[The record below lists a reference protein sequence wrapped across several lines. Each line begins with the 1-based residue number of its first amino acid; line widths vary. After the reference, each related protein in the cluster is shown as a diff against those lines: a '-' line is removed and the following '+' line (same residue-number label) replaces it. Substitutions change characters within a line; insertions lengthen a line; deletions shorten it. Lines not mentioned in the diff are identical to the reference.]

1 MSESLGAPLSYVS
14 LDEPAPTQLM
24 ARTWMLRFVMG
35 GVTLGWL
42 LTTCLSLSLAP
53 ASSFRS
59 LGETE
64 SQVVFIAVTL
74 QIGNLCQD
82 LMKGQLSESYEIT
95 STKRCILL
103 TKVLSL
109 LSNLIFLI
117 MPTPHVSDPMTGRA
131 QALVRWCEWTV
142 LAFMMTFVV
151 EAIDSSDPATAL
163 ATGAAQSI
171 STLCGLF
178 LPAASALPPVW
189 GLPVAWGGLLVVSFL
204 LYFVLFARLAA
215 KHRKL
220 QRMRASLP
228 PTCYPLVRAEL
239 GMRLFWAMMFTWTGL
254 TAVWTA
260 DAIAGKFVAR
270 GATSWAFIADCAIDC
285 IAKALYTTAI
295 VEQADTATQ
304 QADMQKEAK
313 KRARLHW

>member
-59 LGETE
+59 LGEAE

-178 LPAASALPPVW
+178 LPLCPSRRVW
-189 GLPVAWGGLLVVSFL
+189 GGVCVVSFSL
-204 LYFVLFARLAA
+204 FFTIFVRL
-215 KHRKL
+215 HQKL
-220 QRMRASLP
+220 KAIRILRRTLP
-228 PTCYPLVRAEL
+228 PSSYVLQRAEL
-239 GMRLFWAMMFTWTGL
+239 AMCLFQ
-254 TAVWTA
+254 V
-260 DAIAGKFVAR
+260 
-270 GATSWAFIADCAIDC
+270 SPP
-285 IAKALYTTAI
+285 
-295 VEQADTATQ
+295 
-304 QADMQKEAK
+304 
-313 KRARLHW
+313 